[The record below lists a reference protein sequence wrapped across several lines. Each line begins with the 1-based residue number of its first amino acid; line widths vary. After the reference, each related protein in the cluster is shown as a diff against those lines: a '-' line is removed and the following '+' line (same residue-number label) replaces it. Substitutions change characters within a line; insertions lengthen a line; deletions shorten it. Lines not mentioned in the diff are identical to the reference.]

1 MTRCCKCPMPAVIYQ
16 KYSGMHLCQ
25 SHFDDD
31 VHRKV
36 RETIRQTGLFA
47 HGLRLALAMDGGKG
61 SAVMANIIKEL
72 FARRR
77 DIDLALLILDDHG
90 PGAKSAWIASQ
101 QLGLRVSIKALPVSL
116 LNERVASDPAPDPI
130 SFAQKMRMMTGL
142 AREMGANAI
151 ATGHDLDDMATE
163 VFISYLEGNICGL
176 QYGRQETRPEGYEQG
191 MIPTIQPLRRI
202 PGKEVRLYALQHGL
216 CFAEMRL
223 EDELHKEARQELCRF
238 DSRHPGT
245 KYSLLRS
252 LEKPDK
258 ERSDRSGSQRSK
270 AFK

>member
-1 MTRCCKCPMPAVIYQ
+1 
-16 KYSGMHLCQ
+16 
-25 SHFDDD
+25 
-31 VHRKV
+31 
-36 RETIRQTGLFA
+36 
-47 HGLRLALAMDGGKG
+47 
-61 SAVMANIIKEL
+61 
-72 FARRR
+72 
-77 DIDLALLILDDHG
+77 
-90 PGAKSAWIASQ
+90 
-101 QLGLRVSIKALPVSL
+101 
-116 LNERVASDPAPDPI
+116 
-130 SFAQKMRMMTGL
+130 MRMMTGL
-142 AREMGANAI
+142 AREMGADAI
-151 ATGHDLDDMATE
+151 AIGHDLDDVATE
-163 VFISYLEGNICGL
+163 VFISYLEGDISGL

-252 LEKPDK
+252 LEKLDK